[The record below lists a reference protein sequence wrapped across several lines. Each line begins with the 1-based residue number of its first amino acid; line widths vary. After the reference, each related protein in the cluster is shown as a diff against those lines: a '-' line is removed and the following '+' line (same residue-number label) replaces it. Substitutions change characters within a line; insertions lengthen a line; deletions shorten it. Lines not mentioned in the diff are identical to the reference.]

1 MQSMVREDTESISF
15 RVNKEMLDK
24 LRAEADVRRLS
35 TNSLAIQ
42 IFSDYIAWHIAAQ
55 RAGFIA
61 ITAKFV
67 SKLLENVEEEE
78 IARIA
83 REFATN
89 GSKEVLLILRN
100 ECSMESMLDVVETW
114 ARVCGYTF
122 KVMTKDS
129 RTTYVIQHNMGRK
142 WSILIRE
149 LLSQIYEDF
158 GRPSPIFDISDNIVS
173 YRTEQS

>member
-1 MQSMVREDTESISF
+1 MQSIAREDTESISF
-15 RVNKEMLDK
+15 RVNKEILDK
-24 LRAEADVRRLS
+24 LKAEADDRRLS

-42 IFSDYIAWHIAAQ
+42 IFSDYVAWHFAAQ
-55 RAGFIA
+55 KAGFIA
-61 ITAKFV
+61 ITSKLV
-67 SKLLENVEEEE
+67 WKLLEKVEEDE

-83 REFATN
+83 REFARN
-89 GSKEVLLILRN
+89 GSKEVLLILRS

-122 KVMTKDS
+122 KVLTKDDS
-129 RTTYVIQHNMGRK
+129 TTYVIQHNMGRK

-158 GRPSPIFDISDNIVS
+158 GRPSPAFDISDNIVS
-173 YRTEQS
+173 YRIEQT